1 MRISIFSTLK
11 PVALSIALLAFFAVG
26 HTTVKADPL
35 GLGQTIAG
43 PSNTTFQGGTL
54 LASLSAAVAT
64 PTFTGTARSAV
75 YRNAGG
81 TLDFYYQFTNNGPDD
96 IGRLSFFNYDAFLT
110 DVFNVT
116 NGSAIGAGFL
126 DGSVDSLT
134 ADRGANP
141 LINSVGYNYAPGFAT
156 GQTSLALLIRTNAT
170 EFQAGTF
177 NIIDGSVASTPSFAP
192 TAVPEPAS
200 MLLLGTGLAGVAG
213 AVRRKLRARNL
224 NQA

>member
-1 MRISIFSTLK
+1 MRVSILSTLK

-35 GLGQTIAG
+35 GLGQTISG

-54 LASLSAAVAT
+54 VASNSIAVAT
-64 PTFTGTARSAV
+64 ATFSGTARSAV

-81 TLDFYYQFTNNGPDD
+81 TLDFYYQFTNSGPDD

-116 NGSAIGAGFL
+116 NGMAIGAGFL
-126 DGSVDSLT
+126 NGTVDST
-134 ADRGANP
+134 DADRGANP
-141 LINSVGYNYAPGFAT
+141 TINSVGFEYAPGFMAN
-156 GQTSLALLIRTNAT
+156 QTSLALLIRTNAFD
-170 EFQAGTF
+170 FQAGTF
-177 NIIDGSVASTPSFAP
+177 SVIDGSTATVASFAP

-200 MLLLGTGLAGVAG
+200 MLLLGTGLAGVAA
-213 AVRRKLRARNL
+213 AVRRKLRARNH
-224 NQA
+224 N

>member
-1 MRISIFSTLK
+1 MRVSILSTLK

-35 GLGQTIAG
+35 GLGQSISG

-54 LASLSAAVAT
+54 LASLTVAVNAG
-64 PTFTGTARSAV
+64 TFTGTARSAV

-116 NGSAIGAGFL
+116 NGMAIGAGFL
-126 DGSVDSLT
+126 NGTVDST
-134 ADRGANP
+134 DADRGANP
-141 LINSVGYNYAPGFAT
+141 TINSVGFEYAPGFMAN
-156 GQTSLALLIRTNAT
+156 QTSLALLIRTNAFD
-170 EFQAGTF
+170 FQAGTF
-177 NIIDGSVASTPSFAP
+177 SVIDGSTATVASFAP

-200 MLLLGTGLAGVAG
+200 MLLLGTGLAGVAA
-213 AVRRKLRARNL
+213 AVRRKLRARNH
-224 NQA
+224 N